1 MGWRLWP
8 VRFWPDS
15 IDLLEKTRE
24 GGGPGCC
31 RSITGHTFTHTERQ
45 LAARLKGPLLEPREG
60 AGPAMDQRSKHV
72 KEKYFSRRN
81 VFFYASAF
89 DQGSKTNFSLYQTHL
104 SKCPPPHPLTP
115 LSFFVCICWTA
126 AFPSF
131 TNPSWHLFLNLYPKN
146 WNVFFCCHSAS
157 AGSASTSVIR
167 TFSFYCRDR
176 GDLQD
181 LGKQA
186 VFFWRVCFCFAS
198 CTVQPGCGCT
208 HQDSNTHPYSDT
220 IIGWNWIQANAKP
233 LCCLCVCLGLCQ
245 KASSIVKTFPCVM
258 HLSNVL
264 IWHRL
269 RRVFIS
275 GFLGNHI
282 YSVFSEQPQP
292 KKKNGITSAL

>member
-1 MGWRLWP
+1 M
-8 VRFWPDS
+8 
-15 IDLLEKTRE
+15 
-24 GGGPGCC
+24 
-31 RSITGHTFTHTERQ
+31 
-45 LAARLKGPLLEPREG
+45 
-60 AGPAMDQRSKHV
+60 
-72 KEKYFSRRN
+72 
-81 VFFYASAF
+81 
-89 DQGSKTNFSLYQTHL
+89 
-104 SKCPPPHPLTP
+104 PPPHPLTP

-131 TNPSWHLFLNLYPKN
+131 TNPSCHLFLNLYPKKLKCVFLLSFCLCGKRLDFSDPH
-146 WNVFFCCHSAS
+146 VFFLLPWSWGL
-157 AGSASTSVIR
+157 AGFGETS
-167 TFSFYCRDR
+167 S
-176 GDLQD
+176 
-181 LGKQA
+181 
-186 VFFWRVCFCFAS
+186 FFWRVCFCFAS

-292 KKKNGITSAL
+292 KKKKRHNISPVKELIFFYFFFSGAALLPTIDHTSQKIWHNLSLH